1 MLFVVTVFLEVQGTY
16 ELRKLLKQNNFTIY
30 LYNLKTSDLTMPEE
44 NYESENEIISYFD
57 NFSYEFECIYNGH
70 TGFPSQEVFQAIMAA
85 GKKVKNFTIERR
97 CYK

>member
-1 MLFVVTVFLEVQGTY
+1 MLFVVAVFLEVRGTY
-16 ELRKLLKQNNFTIY
+16 ELRKLLKQSNFTIY
-30 LYNLKTSDLTMPEE
+30 LHNRITGEISMLEE

-57 NFSYEFECIYNGH
+57 NFSYEFECIYNSH

-85 GKKVKNFTIERR
+85 GGKAKNFTIERR